1 VFFLKAYFQQ
11 ALRGGSN
18 SADLFASAV
27 EKLRSAID
35 IDSLSGEF
43 QQALATVLLDFSKAL
58 VQRCLSADGHGSKTS
73 LRQALDKIR
82 EALKLAPVLA
92 ARSILET
99 ARGLAGNR
107 TDLSYEAAFQLLDLL
122 RKSNADASA
131 LADALLLEWTSS
143 LMRAIQFCNA
153 REVRRAWFAFLLP
166 FSFAHCWFFA

>member
-1 VFFLKAYFQQ
+1 MLHAQ
-11 ALRGGSN
+11 ALRGGSGA
-18 SADLFASAV
+18 ADLFGSAV

-35 IDSLSGEF
+35 IDALNSEF
-43 QQALATVLLDFSKAL
+43 QQALATVLLDFGKHL
-58 VQRCLSADGHGSKTS
+58 VQRCLSDGHGKTS

-82 EALKLAPVLA
+82 EALKLAPVFA
-92 ARSILET
+92 ARSILEM

-122 RKSNADASA
+122 RKTNADASA

-153 REVRRAWFAFLLP
+153 REVQSLVFV
-166 FSFAHCWFFA
+166 SFWFF